1 MWGKF
6 VYRGIAAP
14 ERVVLI
20 HSFSDEAGGITR
32 YPMAPTWPREMFST
46 FTLENQDGK
55 TIAQIEWVPLNPT
68 AEERKTFDS
77 SHEGMKQGWSGTF
90 DQLTEYL
97 AKG

>member
-46 FTLENQDGK
+46 FTLETK
-55 TIAQIEWVPLNPT
+55 M
-68 AEERKTFDS
+68 ERRSRRSNGFLSIQRQK
-77 SHEGMKQGWSGTF
+77 SGRHLIPRTK
-90 DQLTEYL
+90 E
-97 AKG
+97 